1 MADEQIVI
9 VERDGPVGVVLM
21 NRPDKL
27 NALSSRLV
35 GAVADALEEFD
46 RDPEVRAIVLGGG
59 ERAFAAGADI
69 EQMEGSDPAS
79 VLDGLRLDAW
89 DRVRDVR
96 TPVVAAVSGYALG
109 GGCELAMLCDL
120 VVAAESA
127 QFGQPEINL
136 GIIPGAG
143 GTQRLP
149 RAVGKALAMDMV
161 LTGRRLSAREALQY
175 GLVARVVADEAWLE
189 EAKRAAHEIAER
201 SPVALQLAKEA
212 VNQAYEA
219 PLQPSILFERRA
231 FVVARSSED
240 AAEGLK
246 AFLEKRKAEFKGR

>member
-35 GAVADALEEFD
+35 TAIADALEEFD
-46 RDPEVRAIVLGGG
+46 RDREIRAIVLGGG

-69 EQMEGSDPAS
+69 DQMEGSDPAS

-89 DRVRDVR
+89 DRIRDVR

-231 FVVARSSED
+231 FVLARGSED